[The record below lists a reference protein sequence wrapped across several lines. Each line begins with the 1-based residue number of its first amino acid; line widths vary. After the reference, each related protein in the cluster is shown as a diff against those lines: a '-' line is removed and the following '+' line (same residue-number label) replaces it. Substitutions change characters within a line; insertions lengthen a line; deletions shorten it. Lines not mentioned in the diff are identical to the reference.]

1 MTTLDIRNLQAL
13 LGPER
18 VLTGESELLIHARDE
33 SHHPEH
39 KPDAVIYPQST
50 DEVSKILK
58 FANERKIPVTAWA
71 QAQAWRPTPSPSTG
85 ASCSIFRE

>member
-1 MTTLDIRNLQAL
+1 MTDVELQDLQAL

-39 KPDAVIYPQST
+39 KPDAVIYPRAP
-50 DEVSKILK
+50 K
-58 FANERKIPVTAWA
+58 R
-71 QAQAWRPTPSPSTG
+71 SPKS
-85 ASCSIFRE
+85 